1 MKQNG
6 ALGMS
11 SISDQHNMDIKLNLL
26 WYLLFLHERQWL
38 WDKKKV
44 CETVELCD
52 FKWSTFREAK
62 PVSLCFYSFLR
73 KNKEWHHLMMINL
86 WLLI

>member
-52 FKWSTFREAK
+52 FK
-62 PVSLCFYSFLR
+62 
-73 KNKEWHHLMMINL
+73 
-86 WLLI
+86 